1 MAIFSDAANST
12 LASLKYDY
20 ALSDAQINDIRLQ
33 IGRWADVVG
42 ITKTKEFQ
50 TPNGYTLTVTATN
63 HEVTDIKI

>member
-1 MAIFSDAANST
+1 MATFSETANSM